1 MRPALDTRPLA
12 TEERKQN
19 EMRHWSRL
27 DEKRRAGKRKVQKS
41 HFVKVKESP
50 PRRPD
55 IEHHT
60 KGTGHAYDDGTE
72 DNLSVFPRGECLL
85 DTWKKSSG
93 FRV

>member
-1 MRPALDTRPLA
+1 MRPELNARAVA

-27 DEKRRAGKRKVQKS
+27 NEKRRAGKRKVQKS
-41 HFVKVKESP
+41 YFVDVNESP
-50 PRRPD
+50 PRMTD

-60 KGTGHAYDDGTE
+60 NGTGHAYDGGTE
-72 DNLSVFPRGECLL
+72 DNLRVFPRGECLL